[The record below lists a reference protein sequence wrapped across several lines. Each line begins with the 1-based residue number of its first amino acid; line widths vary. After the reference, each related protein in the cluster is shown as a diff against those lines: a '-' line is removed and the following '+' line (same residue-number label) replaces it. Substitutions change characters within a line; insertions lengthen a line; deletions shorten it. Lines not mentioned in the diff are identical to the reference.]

1 MTRQQWAQLVGVAL
15 LVAVLVIV
23 SVSVGVPGV
32 SRLRSDFDQFGV
44 WAGVV
49 YAALYAAV
57 SLAPL
62 PAAVFTLAAGALF
75 GVAEGMVVTE
85 IGATVGAVIAFWLAR
100 VLGRNFVAR
109 VSGASVARLDERFA
123 HRGFVAVLAVRLVP
137 VLPFAAVNYVS
148 GLTSIRFRDYLAG
161 TVVGIL
167 PAVGVYVVIGA
178 YGSEPG
184 SWPFLVA
191 VGALMV
197 LVVGGFVAGQRGRR
211 RRAAAATAGISQRRA
226 ADGSDPAGA

>member
-1 MTRQQWAQLVGVAL
+1 MTRQLWAQLTGVVL
-15 LVAVLVIV
+15 LVAALVII

-32 SRLRSDFDQFGV
+32 SRLRSDFAQFGV

-75 GVAEGMVVTE
+75 GVTEGLIVVE
-85 IGATVGAVIAFWLAR
+85 AGATVGAVIGFWLAR
-100 VLGRNFVAR
+100 ILGRDFVAR
-109 VSGASVARLDERFA
+109 LSGASVEKLDERFA
-123 HRGFVAVLAVRLVP
+123 RRGILAVLAVRLLP

-161 TVVGIL
+161 TVAGIL
-167 PAVGVYVVIGA
+167 PAAAAYVVLGA
-178 YGSEPG
+178 YGSSPG
-184 SWPFLVA
+184 SVPFLVA
-191 VGALMV
+191 LGGLLVLIALGLM
-197 LVVGGFVAGQRGRR
+197 AGQRNRR
-211 RRAAAATAGISQRRA
+211 RRAASALAVNAT
-226 ADGSDPAGA
+226 PATDENGPPAL

>member
-1 MTRQQWAQLVGVAL
+1 MTRQLWAQLTGVVL
-15 LVAVLVIV
+15 LVAALVII

-32 SRLRSDFDQFGV
+32 SRLRSDFAQFGV

-75 GVAEGMVVTE
+75 GVTEGLIVVE
-85 IGATVGAVIAFWLAR
+85 AGATVGAVIGFWLAR
-100 VLGRNFVAR
+100 ILGRDFVAR
-109 VSGASVARLDERFA
+109 LSGASVEKLDERFA
-123 HRGFVAVLAVRLVP
+123 RRGVLAVLAVRLLP

-161 TVVGIL
+161 TVAGIL
-167 PAVGVYVVIGA
+167 PAAAAYVVLGA
-178 YGSEPG
+178 YGSSPG
-184 SWPFLVA
+184 SVPFLVA
-191 VGALMV
+191 LGGLLV
-197 LVVGGFVAGQRGRR
+197 LVAVGLTAGQRNRR
-211 RRAAAATAGISQRRA
+211 RRAASALAVNATPA
-226 ADGSDPAGA
+226 ADENGPAAS